1 MNATSA
7 ATEKKSESCQT
18 CALNIKDGR
27 AFRCGFDYFQVP
39 PSQRRPPKLTSFPE
53 VAASHSCP
61 RWDPN
66 GSSVLKPSAQSGAP
80 QKSETV
86 YYLPGWGGL
95 ISTGLGQALLDKGY
109 DVTGRETVG
118 EFKSAG
124 FTHQVEIVA
133 NDLKEYFW
141 RENAHVICN
150 SFGGYLFLH
159 AQALIGEPYV
169 GNVILLAPIIGEFAD
184 DDEVR
189 PMNFIPPQAE
199 KLLELA
205 TAGKFPVPVNCQI
218 HVGSED
224 WQSCPNAVAFGK
236 LVGMKVNVV
245 EGAGHGLP
253 KDYVS
258 KLLDQW
264 SQ

>member
-1 MNATSA
+1 MNKT
-7 ATEKKSESCQT
+7 KT
-18 CALNIKDGR
+18 CSNCGFHIKDGK
-27 AFRCGFDYFQVP
+27 AIRCGFDYFQVP
-39 PSQRRPPKLTSFPE
+39 ASQRRTPKLTSFPE
-53 VAASHSCP
+53 VAASHICP

-66 GSSVLKPSAQSGAP
+66 GPSVLKPSAESGAL
-80 QKSETV
+80 QKAETV

-95 ISTGLGQALLDKGY
+95 ISKGLGQALLDIGY

-118 EFKSAG
+118 EFKSTG
-124 FTHQVEIVA
+124 FTQQVEIVA

-141 RENAHVICN
+141 REDAHVICN

-159 AQALIGEPYV
+159 AQALICEPYI
-169 GNVILLAPIIGEFAD
+169 GNVILLSPIVGEFAD
-184 DDEVR
+184 ADELR
-189 PMNFIPPQAE
+189 PMNFIPPQPE

-205 TAGKFPVPVNCQI
+205 NDGKFPLPLKCEM
-218 HVGSED
+218 HVGSKD

-245 EGAGHGLP
+245 DGAGHNLP

-258 KLLDQW
+258 GLLNEWSKKKL
-264 SQ
+264 